1 LKTTGKKGEHPMLE
15 KTMLIKM
22 NQQAYG
28 TTRFQILTGD
38 QIERIYFAAL
48 DVLEISG
55 ARIFHEE
62 ALELFANSDAV
73 VSETNRVRIPTA
85 MVEQAIGSC
94 PSKSNLTGR
103 NGKRSIKLQKNEV
116 AFGSGAD
123 AGFVYDR
130 KSGERRKST
139 FADVEAAAKI
149 VDYLPRLDFCMSHGR
164 VSDAPNAKTYDRHQF
179 LAMVKNCTKPLVVTS
194 VDAAGLKDQWEM
206 ACLIRGGEKE
216 FRLSPLFAAYI
227 RSDSPLMSNNE
238 TVDKL
243 LFATEKG
250 IPAIFTPCSI
260 LGVTAPASIA
270 GVLVQTLADALFT
283 AVLCFLKKP
292 AMPLLLGGIQ
302 TVMAQDKETL
312 SYGSPELHLTSAAM
326 TEIYK
331 WLGLLSSSAGGCTD
345 AKIVDE
351 QAASESVMSIYNNL
365 MAGTNLIHQ
374 VGCLD
379 GGLIGSL
386 ASLVM
391 CDEIIGMIKQIDK
404 GIQVTDETL
413 ALDIL
418 KEVGPGGE
426 FLSHDHT
433 YDHWKEWFRPTIIDR
448 SNFEVWSDAGSKTY
462 NDRLEPE
469 VDRILE
475 SHAPEPLDDNIVQEM
490 KKIINLADNKE
501 V

>member
-1 LKTTGKKGEHPMLE
+1 MLE

-38 QIERIYFAAL
+38 QIQQIYFAAL

-62 ALELFANSDAV
+62 ALELFTNSDAV
-73 VSETNRVRIPTA
+73 VSETHRVRIPTA
-85 MVEQAIGSC
+85 MVEQALGSC

-103 NGKRSIKLQKNEV
+103 NGRRSIKLQKNEV

-123 AGFVYDR
+123 ARFVYDR

-139 FADVEAAAKI
+139 FADVEAAARI
-149 VDYLPRLDFCMSHGR
+149 VDYLPRLDFCMSHGL

-194 VDAAGLKDQWEM
+194 VDADGLKDQWEM

-216 FRLSPLFAAYI
+216 FRLSPLFATYI
-227 RSDSPLMSNNE
+227 RSDSPLMSTNE

-283 AVLCFLKKP
+283 AVLCCLKKP
-292 AMPLLLGGIQ
+292 GMPLLLGGIQ
-302 TVMAQDKETL
+302 TAMGSRQKNAVIRITRASPDLGGNDRNLQMAGAVE
-312 SYGSPELHLTSAAM
+312 
-326 TEIYK
+326 
-331 WLGLLSSSAGGCTD
+331 LLSGRMHGRQACGRAGGLG
-345 AKIVDE
+345 IRDE
-351 QAASESVMSIYNNL
+351 FIQQL
-365 MAGTNLIHQ
+365 
-374 VGCLD
+374 VGRYQPD
-379 GGLIGSL
+379 
-386 ASLVM
+386 
-391 CDEIIGMIKQIDK
+391 
-404 GIQVTDETL
+404 
-413 ALDIL
+413 
-418 KEVGPGGE
+418 P
-426 FLSHDHT
+426 
-433 YDHWKEWFRPTIIDR
+433 P
-448 SNFEVWSDAGSKTY
+448 
-462 NDRLEPE
+462 DRLPRWRS
-469 VDRILE
+469 DRITFE
-475 SHAPEPLDDNIVQEM
+475 SGHV
-490 KKIINLADNKE
+490 
-501 V
+501 

>member
-1 LKTTGKKGEHPMLE
+1 MIE

-38 QIERIYFAAL
+38 QIERIYYAAL

-55 ARIFHEE
+55 ARLSHEK
-62 ALELFANSDAV
+62 ALELFSNSDAV
-73 VSETNRVRIPTA
+73 VSDTNHVRIPTA
-85 MVEQAIGSC
+85 MVEQALRSY

-103 NGKRSIKLQKNEV
+103 DGKRSIKLQRNEV

-123 AGFVYDR
+123 ARFVYDR
-130 KSGERRKST
+130 KSGERRKAT
-139 FADVEAAAKI
+139 FADVEAAARI
-149 VDYLPRLDFCMSHGR
+149 VDYLPRLDFCMSHGL
-164 VSDAPNAKTYDRHQF
+164 VSDAPNARTYDRHQF
-179 LAMVKNCTKPLVVTS
+179 LAMVRNCTKPLVVTS
-194 VDAAGLKDQWEM
+194 VDAAGLKDQWQM

-216 FRLSPLFAAYI
+216 FRLNPLFATLI
-227 RSDSPLMSNNE
+227 RSDSPLMSSND

-250 IPAIFTPCSI
+250 IPAVYTPCSV
-260 LGVTAPASIA
+260 LGVSAPASIA
-270 GVLVQTLADALFT
+270 GVLVQTLADALFNL
-283 AVLCFLKKP
+283 VLCNLRKP
-292 AMPLLLGGIQ
+292 GMPLILGGIQ
-302 TVMAQDKETL
+302 TVTARDKDTP

-326 TEIYK
+326 TEVYK
-331 WLGLLSSSAGGCTD
+331 WLGLMSSSPGGCTD

-351 QAASESVMSIYNNL
+351 QAASESVMSLYNSL

-374 VGCLD
+374 IGCLD
-379 GGLIGSL
+379 GGLTGSL

-391 CDEIIGMIKQIDK
+391 CDEIIGMIEQIGK

-413 ALDIL
+413 ALDLL

-448 SNFEVWSDAGSKTY
+448 SNYEVWSDSGSKTY

-475 SHAPEPLDDNIVQEM
+475 SHAPEPLDENIVQEM
-490 KKIINLADNKE
+490 KKIINLADKKE

>member
-1 LKTTGKKGEHPMLE
+1 MLE

-38 QIERIYFAAL
+38 QIEQIYFAAL

-55 ARIFHEE
+55 ARISHPE
-62 ALELFANSDAV
+62 ALELFTNSDAV
-73 VSETNRVRIPTA
+73 VSEDNRVRIPTA
-85 MVEQAIGSC
+85 MVEQALGSC
-94 PSKSNLTGR
+94 PSKSTLTGR
-103 NGKRSIKLQKNEV
+103 NGKRSVKLQKNEV

-130 KSGERRKST
+130 KSGERRESS

-164 VSDAPNAKTYDRHQF
+164 VSNAPNPKTYDRHQF
-179 LAMVKNCTKPLVVTS
+179 LAMIKNCTKPLVVTS
-194 VDAAGLKDQWEM
+194 IDGDGLRDQWEM
-206 ACLIRGGEKE
+206 ACLLRGGEKE
-216 FRLSPLFAAYI
+216 FRLNPLFATFI
-227 RSDSPLMSNNE
+227 RSDSPLMSSND

-250 IPAIFTPCSI
+250 IPAVYTPCAV

-283 AVLCFLKKP
+283 VVLCCLKKP
-292 AMPLLLGGIQ
+292 GSPLLLGGIQ
-302 TVMAQDKETL
+302 SVMAQAKENP

-345 AKIVDE
+345 AKVVDE

-374 VGCLD
+374 IGCLD
-379 GGLIGSL
+379 GGLTGSL
-386 ASLVM
+386 SSLVM
-391 CDEIIGMIKQIDK
+391 CDEIIGMVKQIAK

-448 SNFEVWSDAGSKTY
+448 SNYEVWSDSGSKTY

-475 SHAPEPLDDNIVQEM
+475 SHAPEPLDENIVQEM
-490 KKIINLADNKE
+490 KKIINLADKKE

>member
-1 LKTTGKKGEHPMLE
+1 MIE

-38 QIERIYFAAL
+38 QIEQIYFAAL

-55 ARIFHEE
+55 ARISHPE
-62 ALELFANSDAV
+62 ALELFTNSDAV
-73 VSETNRVRIPTA
+73 VSETDRVRIPTA
-85 MVEQAIGSC
+85 MVEQALGSC

-103 NGKRSIKLQKNEV
+103 NGQRSVKLQKNEV

-130 KSGERRKST
+130 KSGERREST

-164 VSDAPNAKTYDRHQF
+164 VSNAPNPKTYDRHQF
-179 LAMVKNCTKPLVVTS
+179 LAMIKNCTKPLVVTS
-194 VDAAGLKDQWEM
+194 VDGDGLKDQWEM
-206 ACLIRGGEKE
+206 ACLLQGGEKE
-216 FRLSPLFAAYI
+216 FRLNPLFASFI
-227 RSDSPLMSNNE
+227 RSDSPLMSNTD

-243 LFATEKG
+243 LFATQKG
-250 IPAIFTPCSI
+250 IPAVYTPCAV

-283 AVLCFLKKP
+283 VVLCCLKKP
-292 AMPLLLGGIQ
+292 GSPLLLGGIQ
-302 TVMAQDKETL
+302 SVMVQAKVAP

-345 AKIVDE
+345 AKVVDE
-351 QAASESVMSIYNNL
+351 QAASESVMSLYNSL

-379 GGLIGSL
+379 GGLTASL
-386 ASLVM
+386 SSLVM
-391 CDEIIGMIKQIDK
+391 CDEIIAMIKQIGK

-413 ALDIL
+413 AVDLIDR
-418 KEVGPGGE
+418 VGPGGH
-426 FLSHDHT
+426 FLQEDHT
-433 YDHWKEWFRPTIIDR
+433 MNHFRKVRYSKLFERSVFDQWKEAGGKRFEDRLREITKKTMDHQPAPLASEIIQEIDRMQSHWK
-448 SNFEVWSDAGSKTY
+448 
-462 NDRLEPE
+462 
-469 VDRILE
+469 
-475 SHAPEPLDDNIVQEM
+475 
-490 KKIINLADNKE
+490 
-501 V
+501 

>member
-1 LKTTGKKGEHPMLE
+1 MLE

-38 QIERIYFAAL
+38 QIEQIYFAAL

-55 ARIFHEE
+55 ARISHPE
-62 ALELFANSDAV
+62 ALELFTNSDAV
-73 VSETNRVRIPTA
+73 VSEDNRVRIPTA
-85 MVEQAIGSC
+85 MVEQALGSC
-94 PSKSNLTGR
+94 PSKSTLTGR
-103 NGKRSIKLQKNEV
+103 NGKRSVKLQKNEV

-130 KSGERRKST
+130 KSGERRESS

-164 VSDAPNAKTYDRHQF
+164 VSNAPNPKTYDRHQF
-179 LAMVKNCTKPLVVTS
+179 LAMIKNCTKPLVVTS
-194 VDAAGLKDQWEM
+194 IDGDGLRDQWEM
-206 ACLIRGGEKE
+206 ACLLRGGEKE
-216 FRLSPLFAAYI
+216 FRLNPLFATFI
-227 RSDSPLMSNNE
+227 RSDSPLMSSND

-250 IPAIFTPCSI
+250 IPAVYTPCAV

-283 AVLCFLKKP
+283 VVLCCLKKP
-292 AMPLLLGGIQ
+292 GSPLLLGGIQ
-302 TVMAQDKETL
+302 SVMAQAKETP

-345 AKIVDE
+345 AKVVDE

-374 VGCLD
+374 IGCLD
-379 GGLIGSL
+379 GGLTGSL

-391 CDEIIGMIKQIDK
+391 CDEIIGMVKQIAK

-448 SNFEVWSDAGSKTY
+448 SNYEVWSDSGSKTY

-475 SHAPEPLDDNIVQEM
+475 SHAPEPLDENIVQEM
-490 KKIINLADNKE
+490 KKIINLADKKE

>member
-1 LKTTGKKGEHPMLE
+1 MGNNDT
-15 KTMLIKM
+15 
-22 NQQAYG
+22 
-28 TTRFQILTGD
+28 
-38 QIERIYFAAL
+38 
-48 DVLEISG
+48 
-55 ARIFHEE
+55 
-62 ALELFANSDAV
+62 
-73 VSETNRVRIPTA
+73 
-85 MVEQAIGSC
+85 
-94 PSKSNLTGR
+94 
-103 NGKRSIKLQKNEV
+103 V
-116 AFGSGAD
+116 A
-123 AGFVYDR
+123 
-130 KSGERRKST
+130 
-139 FADVEAAAKI
+139 
-149 VDYLPRLDFCMSHGR
+149 
-164 VSDAPNAKTYDRHQF
+164 
-179 LAMVKNCTKPLVVTS
+179 
-194 VDAAGLKDQWEM
+194 
-206 ACLIRGGEKE
+206 
-216 FRLSPLFAAYI
+216 
-227 RSDSPLMSNNE
+227 
-238 TVDKL
+238 KL

-250 IPAIFTPCSI
+250 IPAIYTPCSA

-283 AVLCFLKKP
+283 VVLCCLKKP
-292 AMPLLLGGIQ
+292 GMPLLLGGIQ
-302 TVMAQDKETL
+302 TVMSQAKETL

-331 WLGLLSSSAGGCTD
+331 WLGLLNSSAGGCTD

-365 MAGTNLIHQ
+365 MAGTNLVHQ

-379 GGLIGSL
+379 GGLTGSL
-386 ASLVM
+386 SSLVM
-391 CDEIIGMIKQIDK
+391 CDEIIGMIKQIGK

-448 SNFEVWSDAGSKTY
+448 SNFEAWSDAGSKTY

-475 SHAPEPLDDNIVQEM
+475 SHAPQPLDENIVQEM

>member
-1 LKTTGKKGEHPMLE
+1 MLE

-62 ALELFANSDAV
+62 ALELFTNSDAV

-85 MVEQAIGSC
+85 MVEQAIDSC
-94 PSKSNLTGR
+94 PAKSNLTGR
-103 NGKRSIKLQKNEV
+103 SGRRSIKLQKNEV

-123 AGFVYDR
+123 ARFVYDR
-130 KSGERRKST
+130 KSGDRRKST
-139 FADVEAAAKI
+139 FADVEAAARI
-149 VDYLPRLDFCMSHGR
+149 VDYLPRLDFCMSHWL
-164 VSDAPNAKTYDRHQF
+164 VSDAPNANTYDRHQF

-194 VDAAGLKDQWEM
+194 VDADGLKDQWEM
-206 ACLIRGGEKE
+206 ACLLRGGAKE
-216 FRLSPLFAAYI
+216 FRLSPLFATYI
-227 RSDSPLMSNNE
+227 RSDSPLMSNNK

-250 IPAIFTPCSI
+250 IPTVYTPCSI

-283 AVLCFLKKP
+283 VVLCCLKKP
-292 AMPLLLGGIQ
+292 GMPLLLGGIQ
-302 TVMAQDKETL
+302 TVMAQDKEIP

-326 TEIYK
+326 TEVYK

-351 QAASESVMSIYNNL
+351 QAASESVMSLYNNL

-374 VGCLD
+374 IGCLD
-379 GGLIGSL
+379 GGLTASL
-386 ASLVM
+386 SSLVM
-391 CDEIIGMIKQIDK
+391 CDEIIAMIKQIGK
-404 GIQVTDETL
+404 GIPVTDETL

-448 SNFEVWSDAGSKTY
+448 SNFEIWSDAGSKTY

-469 VDRILE
+469 VDRILA
-475 SHAPEPLDDNIVQEM
+475 SHVPEPLDENIVQEM

>member
-1 LKTTGKKGEHPMLE
+1 MLE

-28 TTRFQILTGD
+28 TAMFQILTED
-38 QIERIYFAAL
+38 QIEQIYFAAL
-48 DVLEISG
+48 DVLEMSG
-55 ARIFHEE
+55 GRVFHDG
-62 ALELFANSDAV
+62 ALKLFGNSDAV
-73 VSETNRVRIPTA
+73 VTDTNRVRVPA
-85 MVEQAIGSC
+85 SMVKLALGSC
-94 PSKSNLTGR
+94 ASKSNLTGR
-103 NGKRSIKLQKNEV
+103 NGKRSVKLQKNEV

-123 AGFVYDR
+123 TPFVYDR
-130 KSGERRKST
+130 KIGERRKST
-139 FADVEAAAKI
+139 FADVEAAART
-149 VDYLPRLDFCMSHGR
+149 VDYLPRLDFCMSHGL
-164 VSDAPNAKTYDRHQF
+164 VSDAPNAKTADRHQF
-179 LAMVKNCTKPLVVTS
+179 LAMIKNSTKPLVVTS
-194 VDAAGLKDQWEM
+194 VDANGLRDQWEM
-206 ACLIRGGEKE
+206 ACLIRGGDKE
-216 FRLSPLFAAYI
+216 FRLSPLFATYI

-250 IPAIFTPCSI
+250 IPAVYTPCAV

-283 AVLCFLKKP
+283 VVLCCLKKP
-292 AMPLLLGGIQ
+292 GMPLLVGGIQ

-312 SYGSPELHLTSAAM
+312 SYGSPELHLTSTAM
-326 TEIYK
+326 AEIYK
-331 WLGLLSSSAGGCTD
+331 WLGLLSSSPGGCTD
-345 AKIVDE
+345 SKVVDE

-365 MAGTNLIHQ
+365 LAGTNLIHQ

-379 GGLIGSL
+379 GGLTGSL
-386 ASLVM
+386 SSLVM
-391 CDEIIGMIKQIDK
+391 CDEIIGMVKQIGK

-448 SNFEVWSDAGSKTY
+448 SNFEVWSDSGSKTY

-475 SHAPEPLDDNIVQEM
+475 SHAPEPLDENIVQEM

>member
-1 LKTTGKKGEHPMLE
+1 MLE

-38 QIERIYFAAL
+38 QIEQIYFAAL

-55 ARIFHEE
+55 ARIFQAE
-62 ALELFANSDAV
+62 ALELFTNSDAV
-73 VSETNRVRIPTA
+73 VSETHRVRIPTA
-85 MVEQAIGSC
+85 MVEQALGSC

-103 NGKRSIKLQKNEV
+103 NGKRSVKLQRNEV

-123 AGFVYDR
+123 PGFVYDR
-130 KSGERRKST
+130 KSGERRQST
-139 FADVEAAAKI
+139 FADVEAAARI

-164 VSDAPNAKTYDRHQF
+164 VSNAPNPKTYDRHQF
-179 LAMVKNCTKPLVVTS
+179 LAMIKNCTKPLVITS
-194 VDAAGLKDQWEM
+194 IDGDGLRDQWEM
-206 ACLIRGGEKE
+206 ACLLRGGEKE
-216 FRLSPLFAAYI
+216 FRINPLFATFI
-227 RSDSPLMSNNE
+227 RSDSPLMSKND

-250 IPAIFTPCSI
+250 IPAVYTPCAV

-283 AVLCFLKKP
+283 VVLCCLKKP
-292 AMPLLLGGIQ
+292 GAPLLLGGIQ
-302 TVMAQDKETL
+302 TVMAQDKETP

-345 AKIVDE
+345 AKVVDE

-379 GGLIGSL
+379 GGLTGSL
-386 ASLVM
+386 SSLVM
-391 CDEIIGMIKQIDK
+391 CDEIIGMVKQIAK
-404 GIQVTDETL
+404 GIEVTDETL

-448 SNFEVWSDAGSKTY
+448 SNYEVWSDSGSKTY

-475 SHAPEPLDDNIVQEM
+475 SHTPEPLEENIVQEM
-490 KKIINLADNKE
+490 KKIINLADKKE

>member
-1 LKTTGKKGEHPMLE
+1 MLE

-38 QIERIYFAAL
+38 QIQQIYFAAL

-62 ALELFANSDAV
+62 ALELFTNSDAV
-73 VSETNRVRIPTA
+73 VNETHRVRIPTA
-85 MVEQAIGSC
+85 MVEQALGSC

-123 AGFVYDR
+123 ARFVYDR

-139 FADVEAAAKI
+139 FADVEAAARI
-149 VDYLPRLDFCMSHGR
+149 VDYLPRLDFCMSHGL

-194 VDAAGLKDQWEM
+194 VDADGLKDQWEM

-216 FRLSPLFAAYI
+216 FRLSPLFATYI
-227 RSDSPLMSNNE
+227 RSDSPLMSTNE

-283 AVLCFLKKP
+283 AVLCCLKKP
-292 AMPLLLGGIQ
+292 GMPLLLGGIQ
-302 TVMAQDKETL
+302 TAMAQDKKTL

-345 AKIVDE
+345 AKLVDE
-351 QAASESVMSIYNNL
+351 QAASESVMSLYNNL
-365 MAGTNLIHQ
+365 LAGTNLIHQ
-374 VGCLD
+374 IGCLD
-379 GGLIGSL
+379 GGLTGSL
-386 ASLVM
+386 SSLVM
-391 CDEIIGMIKQIDK
+391 CDEIIGMIQQIGK

-448 SNFEVWSDAGSKTY
+448 SNFEAWSDAGSKTY

-469 VDRILE
+469 VDRILA
-475 SHAPEPLDDNIVQEM
+475 SHAPEPLDENLVQEM

>member
-1 LKTTGKKGEHPMLE
+1 MLE

-22 NQQAYG
+22 NQQAFG
-28 TTRFQILTGD
+28 TTRFQILTAD
-38 QIERIYFAAL
+38 QIEQIYFAAL

-55 ARIFHEE
+55 ARVSHPE
-62 ALELFANSDAV
+62 ALELLTNSDAV

-85 MVEQAIGSC
+85 MVDHALGNC
-94 PSKSNLTGR
+94 PSKSSLTGR
-103 NGKRSIKLQKNEV
+103 NGKRSVKLQKNEV

-130 KSGERRKST
+130 KSGERRQST
-139 FADVEAAAKI
+139 FADVEAAARI
-149 VDYLPRLDFCMSHGR
+149 VDYLPRLDFCMPHGR
-164 VSDAPNAKTYDRHQF
+164 VSNAPNPKTYDRHQF

-194 VDAAGLKDQWEM
+194 IDGDGLRDQWEM
-206 ACLIRGGEKE
+206 ACLLRGGEKE
-216 FRLSPLFAAYI
+216 FRLNPLFATFI
-227 RSDSPLMSNNE
+227 RTDSPLMSNND

-250 IPAIFTPCSI
+250 IPAVYTPCAL

-283 AVLCFLKKP
+283 VVLCCLKKP
-292 AMPLLLGGIQ
+292 GTPLLLGGIQ
-302 TVMAQDKETL
+302 SVMAQAKETP

-331 WLGLLSSSAGGCTD
+331 RLGLLSSAAGGCTD
-345 AKIVDE
+345 AKVVDE

-365 MAGTNLIHQ
+365 MVGTNLIHQ

-379 GGLIGSL
+379 GGLTGSL
-386 ASLVM
+386 SSLVM
-391 CDEIIGMIKQIDK
+391 GDEIIGMVKQIAK

-448 SNFEVWSDAGSKTY
+448 SNYEVWSNSGSKTY

-475 SHAPEPLDDNIVQEM
+475 SHVPEPLDENIVQEM
-490 KKIINLADNKE
+490 KKIINLADKKE